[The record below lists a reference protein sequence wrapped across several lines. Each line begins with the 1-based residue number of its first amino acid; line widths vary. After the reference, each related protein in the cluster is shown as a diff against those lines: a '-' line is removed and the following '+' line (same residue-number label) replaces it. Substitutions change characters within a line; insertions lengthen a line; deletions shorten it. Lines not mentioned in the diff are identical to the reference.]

1 MCLGT
6 FPCRARSFTTF
17 FLFARVR
24 ICRRLCSRIG
34 KQFPI
39 REQRISQCDILRR
52 FPVAI
57 KKRFSG
63 GAMSSLQKP
72 LFMYDLSDVSIPKS
86 HSFVKVADFISG
98 RWHRCA
104 DKTLLNYSFASSKS
118 ANRNFLVCGVFK
130 RITAPI
136 SVKINSGSIYAPL

>member
-6 FPCRARSFTTF
+6 FSCRARSFTTF

-39 REQRISQCDILRR
+39 REQRISQRDILRR
-52 FPVAI
+52 FCVAI
-57 KKRFSG
+57 KKRFSDG
-63 GAMSSLQKP
+63 TLCNFQKP
-72 LFMYDLSDVSIPKS
+72 LFMYDLSYKS
-86 HSFVKVADFISG
+86 TLKSRSFVKVADFISG
-98 RWHRCA
+98 RWQRCA

-136 SVKINSGSIYAPL
+136 SVKTNSGSM